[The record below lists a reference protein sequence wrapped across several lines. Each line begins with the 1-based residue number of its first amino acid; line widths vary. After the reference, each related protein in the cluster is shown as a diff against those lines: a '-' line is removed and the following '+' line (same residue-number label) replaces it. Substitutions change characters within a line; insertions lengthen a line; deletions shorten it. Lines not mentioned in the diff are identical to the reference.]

1 MVDLLLVNK
10 HNANAVQIL
19 NSAGIG
25 KNKTK
30 NGNVVLQSNNQH
42 LIYFYSEVEQRKYMK
57 YI

>member
-19 NSAGIG
+19 NSAGIE
-25 KNKTK
+25 KTKTK

-42 LIYFYSEVEQRKYMK
+42 LIYFYSEVEQRKY
-57 YI
+57 I

>member
-19 NSAGIG
+19 NL

-30 NGNVVLQSNNQH
+30 NGYVVLQSNNQH